1 VTGRL
6 KLVGQAAAVGL
17 VAALFALLIWKVARD
32 DDPGGAAAAFQRGE
46 QVAAPEFA
54 LSRLEGEGK
63 LGLAS
68 LRGKVVV
75 INFWAAWCDPC
86 KKEAPL
92 FEAAWQ
98 RYRGRGVEFVGVN
111 TQDYSGAA
119 RDFVG
124 RYEVTYPNVR
134 DQNGRVLSDYGGLPL
149 PRTFF
154 VGRNGRIVGY
164 IHGEAS
170 AEDLESGIESALST

>member
-1 VTGRL
+1 MSRL
-6 KLVGQAAAVGL
+6 KLAGQVVAVGL
-17 VAALFALLIWKVARD
+17 VVALFGLLVWKVARD
-32 DDPGGAAAAFQRGE
+32 EDPGGAAVAFQRGE
-46 QVAAPEFA
+46 QVAAPDFA
-54 LSRLEGEGK
+54 LTRLEGEGK
-63 LGLAS
+63 LRLAS

-86 KKEAPL
+86 KKEVPL

-98 RYRGRGVEFVGVN
+98 RYRARGVEFIGVN

-124 RYEVTYPNVR
+124 RYGVTYPNVR

-149 PRTFF
+149 PRTFI
-154 VGRNGRIVGY
+154 VGRTGLVVGY

-170 AEDLESGIESALST
+170 AEDLERGIESALSA

>member
-1 VTGRL
+1 MARV
-6 KLVGQAAAVGL
+6 KLIGQLAAVGL
-17 VAALFALLIWKVARD
+17 VVALFGLLVWKVARD
-32 DDPGGAAAAFQRGE
+32 DDPGGAAAKFQRGE
-46 QVAAPEFA
+46 PVDAPVFS

-63 LGLAS
+63 LRLES

-98 RYRGRGVEFVGVN
+98 RYRSKGVEFVGIN
-111 TQDYSGAA
+111 TNDFTGAA
-119 RDFVG
+119 KDFVE

-134 DQNGRVLSDYGGLPL
+134 DANGRVLAEYGGLPL
-149 PRTFF
+149 PRTFV
-154 VGRNGRIVGY
+154 VGRTGRIVGY
-164 IHGEAS
+164 IYGEAS
-170 AEDLESGIESALST
+170 AEDLERGIESALRA